1 MVPFIPSATERKK
14 YADYTVQYRDAKAN
28 SAHPG
33 VDENGDVIRWLFQI
47 HRVPS
52 EKVFVVFI
60 YQGAT
65 TAEVEQIERDCAA
78 LPNGEWSRFPDRW
91 HRSNYRSS
99 SRVFYRQTRGFRAPD
114 PLAQL
119 ELEMMIDATSEVTA

>member
-1 MVPFIPSATERKK
+1 MAAFAPTAQQRRK
-14 YADYTVQYRDAKAN
+14 YADHGVRFRDAKAN
-28 SAHPG
+28 SARVG

-52 EKVFVVFI
+52 EKLFIVFI

-65 TAEVEQIERDCAA
+65 AAEVEQIERDCAA
-78 LPNGEWSRFPDRW
+78 LPNGEWARFPERW
-91 HRSNYRSS
+91 WRSHYRSS
-99 SRVFYRQTRGFRAPD
+99 SRVFYRQTRGLRASD